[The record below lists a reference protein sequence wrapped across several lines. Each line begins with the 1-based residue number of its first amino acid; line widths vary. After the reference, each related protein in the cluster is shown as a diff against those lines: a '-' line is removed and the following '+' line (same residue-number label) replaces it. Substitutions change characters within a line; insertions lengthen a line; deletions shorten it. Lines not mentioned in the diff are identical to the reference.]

1 MRSETMKLQKEAS
14 KGAVEDERQRMLFRL
29 NLEQYTCVLRQQA
42 IMLYV
47 EERVGEEAAREA

>member
-29 NLEQYTCVLRQQA
+29 NLEQYTCVLRQQT
-42 IMLYV
+42 IMLCG
-47 EERVGEEAAREA
+47 RARGQGGGV